1 MEPETEVKSGGNV
14 GSTAAAVHS
23 VPDAALREME
33 ETIGEV
39 GEWKLPAD
47 YEGSIGRTMFDSP
60 TSKDD
65 TVIVLLPNG
74 QLKDMPRQSLV
85 RIKSVRDKRTYLG
98 VVVEGPFAE
107 PDGLRADSPI
117 IVSVTVNQGILMPKY
132 HGRVHVQLMSEQLE
146 DGSFI
151 PPRRRPLPNS
161 PVFVL
166 GPEEAGEVLRV
177 AGDIRLGVAFD
188 QENIDVSI
196 PSGKKSVLPRH
207 LGILG
212 TTGGGKST
220 TVSGLISQLQK
231 VGTSVVLLD
240 TEGEYAAINEPTA
253 DDRMLKALERRGMSP
268 AGVENTHIYHL
279 VGRETANEN
288 HPSVTA
294 FRLDFSEMSPYA
306 FNELL
311 EFTSAQE
318 TRYFTAYNVC
328 RQLLRQFGVFPTPK
342 NDEDER
348 QALALDELETGY
360 PRMKLS
366 HMIDIAGVF
375 LHEVSQASGDP
386 KVFNDVFKNKLPDVR
401 KRVQL
406 ANSDSDVSWR
416 ALLAKLWRLHRFKI
430 FDNPAANAINY
441 EEMLQKGRVSMI
453 DLSDMDSPQV
463 RNIVIAQILKG
474 IQRQQDVNYQAAVA
488 AKTNPNPTMV
498 FIEEAHEFLSTE
510 RIKQM
515 STLFQQVARIARR
528 GRKRWLGM
536 VFISQLPQH
545 LPDEVLGLINNW
557 ILHKIGDSA
566 VVTRLKKSIG
576 GIDDSLWNRLPNLS
590 PGQAISSFTSLAR
603 ALQVNIDPTPCR
615 LLMIE

>member
-1 MEPETEVKSGGNV
+1 MPDKELRSGGNG
-14 GSTAAAVHS
+14 GSAASAVNT
-23 VPDAALREME
+23 VPENALREME
-33 ETIGEV
+33 ETISEV

-47 YEGSIGRTMFDSP
+47 YEGAIGRTMFDSP

-65 TVIVLLPNG
+65 TVIVLLPNER
-74 QLKDMPRQSLV
+74 LKDMPRQSLV
-85 RIKSVRDKRTYLG
+85 RIKSVRDQRTYLG

-132 HGRVHVQLMSEQLE
+132 HGRVHVQLMNEQLE

-166 GPEEAGEVLRV
+166 GAEEAAEVLRV
-177 AGDIRLGVAFD
+177 GGDVRLGIAFD
-188 QENIDVSI
+188 QENIDVSV
-196 PSGKKSVLPRH
+196 PSSKKSVLPRH

-240 TEGEYAAINEPTA
+240 TEGEYAAINEPTT
-253 DDRMLKALERRGMSP
+253 DDKMLKSLKRRGMSP
-268 AGVENTHIYHL
+268 HGVENTHIYHL
-279 VGRETANEN
+279 VGRDTANDA
-288 HPSVTA
+288 HPSVTS

-328 RQLLRQFGVFPTPK
+328 RQLLRQFGIFPVPK
-342 NDEDER
+342 NDDEEK
-348 QALALDELETGY
+348 QALSLDELETGY

-375 LHEVSQASGDP
+375 LHEVSQAPGDP
-386 KVFNDVFKNKLPDVR
+386 KVFNDIFKNKLADVR

-416 ALLAKLWRLHRFKI
+416 ALLAKLWRLHRFKV

-441 EEMLQKGRVSMI
+441 ADMLQARRVSII

-463 RNIVIAQILKG
+463 RNIVIAQLLKG
-474 IQRQQDVNYQAAVA
+474 IQKQQDLNYQAALA
-488 AKTNPNPTMV
+488 AKANPNPTMV
-498 FIEEAHEFLSTE
+498 FIEEAHEFLSSE

-536 VFISQLPQH
+536 AFISQLPQH

-566 VVTRLKKSIG
+566 VIARLKKSVG
-576 GIDDSLWNRLPNLS
+576 GIDESLWNRLPNLS
-590 PGQAISSFTSLAR
+590 PGQAVVSFTSLAR
-603 ALQVNIDPTPCR
+603 ALQVNVDPTPCK
-615 LLMIE
+615 LLMVD